1 MLEPLAKYVGGR
13 VLTILVVFGC
23 ACAGYWFYKHPE
35 DLTAIWHAVKLT
47 LVWLGFVLLLPWA
60 TFFVTRKVVAVDSNQ
75 AAALMLVGYLGAD
88 MLVGLWLAGGVRGH
102 NALAW
107 MVLVVGFLAAGVY
120 NFMACEYQAER
131 LEGF

>member
-1 MLEPLAKYVGGR
+1 MLEPIAKYVGGR

-35 DLTAIWHAVKLT
+35 DLAAIWRVVKLT

-60 TFFVTRKVVAVDSNQ
+60 TFFVTQKVVAMESNG
-75 AAALMLVGYLGAD
+75 AAAVMLVGYLLAD
-88 MLVGLWLAGGVRGH
+88 IAVGLWLAGGVGGH
-102 NALAW
+102 NALVW
-107 MVLVVGFLAAGVY
+107 MVWVVGFLAAGVY

-131 LEGF
+131 LEGV